1 MNSIRTK
8 LLTTLVSL
16 AIIPLVILG
25 GVLIWENAIVEI
37 DRIKASQQ
45 RKTELASENISI
57 FLHEQE
63 NKILSL
69 TRMHYFP
76 EMSEEEQKAEFS
88 KFLSI
93 SKDKEHGYIFDNII
107 LLDQKGQELFRVSR
121 THPAGANTVADWT
134 DSELFTEPLATGTIF
149 YSTIFFSE
157 QTGEPML
164 DMSVPIIN
172 LHKHETQEILI
183 AEMKLKFLWHLVSN
197 LKINSQGISYLTD
210 KNGRVVVH
218 PNRSIVLKNTS
229 LEIPSTSRIMPGLT
243 GEQAVVAAQKIR
255 FGNLPLYFVT
265 EIPRSEALRS
275 IHTSLFILGTILL
288 LTLVCAVAIVFIFVR
303 QIVQPLES
311 IATTARDVSS
321 GDYSKKAQPY
331 NIKELQ
337 ELSNAF
343 NSMTGR
349 LHETIENLESQINFV
364 ENVIESLTHPLYVVD
379 AHDYTVK
386 MANSASNFGMLTSDS
401 KCHMLTHKSD
411 IPCSG
416 LNHPCIVE
424 EIKKTRKPVMMQHK
438 HCDHENNRERIFE
451 VYGYPICD
459 DKGEITQ
466 VIEYNID
473 ITEKKG
479 LEDQLR
485 QAQKLEAIGSLA
497 SGVAHDFNNL
507 LTTILGY
514 GELGLL
520 KLAKDDPL
528 REKIEAIYEAG
539 VKASTLTRQLLAF
552 SRKQV
557 LEMRVLNLDDLL
569 ENLTKM
575 LKRMIGEN
583 IEIKMNLDP
592 SSGNIKADP
601 GQTEQI
607 VMNLAINA
615 RDAMPDGGTISIETQ
630 MVVLD
635 EEYCKI
641 HAEVEP
647 GTYVAL
653 SVTDEGTG
661 MPPEVME
668 KIFDPF
674 YTTKEKGAGTGLGL
688 STVYGIVKQHNGH
701 IYVYSEM
708 GNGTT
713 FKIYF
718 PTIEKSADEKSPKS
732 SPPMEKGVETILV
745 ADDEVS
751 IRKLIRDTLEPLGYK
766 ILEASNGKEA
776 LEVFRQSEL
785 TIDMLL
791 TDVIMPKMT
800 GKQLGDI
807 LHDENPG
814 FKILYMSGYT
824 DNVIAH
830 QGILDK
836 NVNFINK
843 PLIPS
848 LLTKKIREVLEK
860 ETSE

>member
-8 LLTTLVSL
+8 LIATFISL

-25 GVLIWENAIVEI
+25 GVLIWQNSIVEI
-37 DRIKASQQ
+37 DRIKLSQQ

-76 EMSEEEQKAEFS
+76 EMSIEEQRAELS

-93 SKDKEHGYIFDNII
+93 SKDKDHGYVFDNII
-107 LLDQKGQELFRVSR
+107 LLDQKGLELFRVSR
-121 THPAGANTVADWT
+121 TQLAKINAIADWT
-134 DSELFTEPLATGTIF
+134 DSDLFTVPLAAGTIF
-149 YSTIFFSE
+149 YSTIFFNE
-157 QTGEPML
+157 HTGEPML
-164 DMSVPIIN
+164 DMSVPIVN
-172 LHKHETQEILI
+172 LQNHETQEILI
-183 AEMKLKFLWHLVSN
+183 AEMKLKFLWHLVSS
-197 LKINSQGISYLTD
+197 LKIGSQGIAYLTD
-210 KNGRVVVH
+210 QTGRVVVH
-218 PNRSIVLKNTS
+218 PNRSIVLKNTR
-229 LEIPSTSRIMPGLT
+229 LDIPATSRIIPGLS
-243 GEQAVVAAQKIR
+243 GKQAVVAAQKIQ

-265 EIPRSEALRS
+265 ELPKSEAFQH
-275 IHTSLFILGTILL
+275 IYTSLFILGTILL
-288 LTLVCAVAIVFIFVR
+288 LTLAGSIAIVFIIVR

-311 IATTARDVSS
+311 IAKTAGDISR
-321 GDYSKKAQPY
+321 GDYSKKAAPQK
-331 NIKELQ
+331 IKELQ

-349 LHETIENLESQINFV
+349 LHETIENLEGQINFV
-364 ENVIESLTHPLYVVD
+364 QNIFESLTHPLYVVD
-379 AHDYTVK
+379 AQNYTVK
-386 MANSASNFGMLTSDS
+386 MANSASNFGLLTSDS

-411 IPCSG
+411 TPCGG
-416 LNHPCIVE
+416 LNHPCIIE
-424 EIKKTRKPVMMQHK
+424 EIKKTKEPVMMQHI
-438 HCDHENNRERIFE
+438 HCDHENDTERIFE
-451 VYGYPICD
+451 VYGYPIFD
-459 DKGEITQ
+459 DKGEIVQ

-514 GELGLL
+514 GELGLI

-539 VKASTLTRQLLAF
+539 LKASALTRQLLAF

-557 LEMRVLNLDDLL
+557 LEMQVLNLNTLL

-575 LKRMIGEN
+575 LTRMIGEN
-583 IEIKMNLDP
+583 IEIRMNLDP

-601 GQTEQI
+601 GQIEQI

-615 RDAMPDGGTISIETQ
+615 RDAMPDGGTITIETQ
-630 MVVLD
+630 KTALD
-635 EEYCKI
+635 EEYCKF
-641 HAEVEP
+641 HAEVKP

-653 SVTDEGTG
+653 YVTDGGIG

-708 GNGTT
+708 GSGTT

-718 PTIEKSADEKSPKS
+718 PTVAKAAEEKSRKSF
-732 SPPMEKGVETILV
+732 PPMEKGVETILL
-745 ADDEVS
+745 ADDEAS

-766 ILEASNGKEA
+766 IIEASNGKEA
-776 LEVFRQSEL
+776 LEIFRQNEL
-785 TIDMLL
+785 TIDLLL
-791 TDVIMPKMT
+791 TDVIMPQMT
-800 GKQLGDI
+800 GKQLGKV
-807 LHDENPG
+807 LRDEKPG
-814 FKILYMSGYT
+814 LKILYMSGYT
-824 DNVIAH
+824 DNVIAN
-830 QGILDK
+830 QGVLDD

-848 LLTKKIREVLEK
+848 LLTKKIREVLGR
-860 ETSE
+860 

>member
-8 LLTTLVSL
+8 LITTFISLV
-16 AIIPLVILG
+16 IIPLVFLG
-25 GVLIWENAIVEI
+25 VVLTWQNYTVEI
-37 DRIKASQQ
+37 NRIKESQL

-76 EMSEEEQKAEFS
+76 EMSREEQKAELS

-93 SKDKEHGYIFDNII
+93 SKDKDHGYVFDNII
-107 LLDQKGQELFRVSR
+107 LLDQKGQQSFKVSR
-121 THPAGANTVADWT
+121 THLARKDTVSDWT

-149 YSTIFFSE
+149 YSAIFFSE
-157 QTGEPML
+157 HTGEPML

-172 LHKHETQEILI
+172 LQNHETQEILI

-197 LKINSQGISYLTD
+197 LKIGSKGIAYLTD
-210 KNGRVVVH
+210 QNGRVVVH
-218 PNRSIVLKNTS
+218 PNRSIVLKNTR
-229 LEIPSTSRIMPGLT
+229 LGIPATSKIMPGLN
-243 GEQAVVAAQKIR
+243 GKQAVVAAQKIQ

-265 EIPRSEALRS
+265 EIPKSEAFRD
-275 IHTSLFILGTILL
+275 IYTSLYILGTILL
-288 LTLVCAVAIVFIFVR
+288 LTLICTVTIVIIIVR
-303 QIVQPLES
+303 QIIQPLES
-311 IATTARDVSS
+311 IATTARDVSR
-321 GDYSKKAQPY
+321 GDYSKKTEPQK
-331 NIKELQ
+331 IKEFQ

-349 LHETIENLESQINFV
+349 LHETIENLEGQINFV
-364 ENVIESLTHPLYVVD
+364 ENVIESLSHPLYVVD
-379 AHDYTVK
+379 AHDFTVK
-386 MANSASNFGMLTSDS
+386 MANSAANFGILTSDS
-401 KCHMLTHKSD
+401 KCHMLTHNSE
-411 IPCSG
+411 IPCGG
-416 LNHPCIVE
+416 LNHPCTVE
-424 EIKKTRKPVMMQHK
+424 EIKKTGKPAMMQHV
-438 HCDHENNRERIFE
+438 HCDHENGSERIFE
-451 VYGYPICD
+451 VYGYPVFD
-459 DKGEITQ
+459 EKGEIAQ

-473 ITEKKG
+473 VTKKRD

-514 GELGLL
+514 GELGML
-520 KLAKDDPL
+520 KLSEDDPL

-557 LEMRVLNLDDLL
+557 LEMRVLNLNLLL

-575 LKRMIGEN
+575 LNRMIGEN
-583 IEIKMNLDP
+583 IDIRMNLDR
-592 SSGNIKADP
+592 SAGNITADP
-601 GQTEQI
+601 GQIEQI
-607 VMNLAINA
+607 IMNLAINA
-615 RDAMPDGGTISIETQ
+615 RDAMPDGGAITIETQ
-630 MVVLD
+630 KTALD

-641 HAEVEP
+641 HADVKP
-647 GTYVAL
+647 GSYVAL
-653 SVTDEGTG
+653 YITDEGTG

-718 PTIEKSADEKSPKS
+718 PTIEKTAEGKSNKTFT
-732 SPPMEKGVETILV
+732 PMEKGVETILV

-766 ILEASNGKEA
+766 IIEAANGEEA
-776 LEVFRQSEL
+776 LDIFRQNESG
-785 TIDMLL
+785 IDLLL

-800 GKQLGDI
+800 GKQLAK
-807 LHDENPG
+807 LLLDEKPG

-848 LLTKKIREVLEK
+848 LLTKKIREVLE
-860 ETSE
+860 